1 MASAGWASAPSHTS
15 RTAVLAFS
23 SRSGGSC
30 GIWLPI
36 IACILS
42 LTRTSSTE
50 LPCTSKLQPS
60 FKHFNALAMASPPCR
75 SVAFTCTATDRS
87 HARARLFWIDGQE
100 NKAGNR
106 SQQERLP
113 ADLTRSEEHTSE
125 LQSLAYLVC
134 RLLLE
139 KKKKRKSR
147 LSGGMQKTTSTL
159 ATANS

>member
-30 GIWLPI
+30 GIWWAI

-60 FKHFNALAMASPPCR
+60 FKHFNALAMASPPFH
-75 SVAFTCTATDRS
+75 STASPCTASNGAR
-87 HARARLFWIDGQE
+87 ARARLFWIDGQE

-113 ADLTRSEEHTSE
+113 ADLTH
-125 LQSLAYLVC
+125 
-134 RLLLE
+134 
-139 KKKKRKSR
+139 
-147 LSGGMQKTTSTL
+147 LSSVFHDRAPAGQDEQAQGRTRCWNGT
-159 ATANS
+159 